1 MKAQGEN
8 IMLVASEQNKSL
20 KTSWSWARDA
30 KEKVTYAALNSF
42 SNARLVFDEDRTISG
57 DITVESV
64 RRVLSVTP
72 EQCSALRGG
81 LAILLIEG
89 VEGAEL

>member
-20 KTSWSWARDA
+20 KTSWARDA

-64 RRVLSVTP
+64 RSVLSVTP